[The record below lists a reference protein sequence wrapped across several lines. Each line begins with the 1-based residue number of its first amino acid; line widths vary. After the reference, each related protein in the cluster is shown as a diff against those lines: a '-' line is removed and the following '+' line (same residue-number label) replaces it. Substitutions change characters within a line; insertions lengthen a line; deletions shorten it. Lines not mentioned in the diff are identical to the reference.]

1 MSLRV
6 WLLREPCCLEEGDP
20 LEYVEVEDPHAG
32 PGEIRLS
39 VRACGVCHTDLHT
52 VEGELALPRTPVI
65 PGHEVVGVV
74 DEVGPGVEGIAIG
87 ERRGVYWLHEAC
99 QECDPCRRGA
109 ENLCE
114 NPRFTGLHANGG
126 YAEKI
131 VVPARY
137 TVPIPAVFDDH
148 EAAPLLCA
156 GIIGYRSLR
165 LSELQ
170 PGERLAL
177 FGFGASAHLV
187 LQVARH
193 WGCEVVVY
201 TRSEDHQRHALELG
215 ALWAGPP
222 GQDIPLLADR
232 AITFAPAGWIVPHAL
247 RAVRPGG
254 TVALNAIYMTDIPS
268 LPYSLLYGERTLR
281 SVANVTR
288 QDAAEFM
295 KVAGEIP
302 LRTHT
307 VLYPF
312 ERANQALRDV
322 KRSAV
327 KGAAVLVVAPSTS
340 KDAAAPDR

>member
-1 MSLRV
+1 MISLRA
-6 WLLREPCCLEEGDP
+6 WLLREPCRLEEGDP
-20 LEYVEVEDPHAG
+20 LEYVEVEDPQPG

-52 VEGELALPRTPVI
+52 VEGELEPPRLPVI

-74 DEVGPGVEGIAIG
+74 DEVGPGVEGITIG

-99 QECDPCRRGA
+99 GECEPCRRGD

-114 NPRFTGLHANGG
+114 SPRFTGLHANGG

-201 TRSEDHQRHALELG
+201 TRSEEHQRHALELG

-222 GQDIPLLADR
+222 GQDIPLQADR

-268 LPYSLLYGERTLR
+268 IPYSLLYRERTLR

-288 QDAAEFM
+288 RDAVEFM
-295 KVAGEIP
+295 EVAGEIP
-302 LRTHT
+302 LRAHT

-312 ERANQALRDV
+312 EEANQALRDV
-322 KRSAV
+322 KGSV
-327 KGAAVLVVAPSTS
+327 IKGAAVLVL
-340 KDAAAPDR
+340 AAPASAATPNR